1 MSIGEIEFKNVS
13 FWYTSNEED
22 PYIIDN
28 ISFKVPA
35 GKSFAIVGATGAGKS
50 TIMWLLYWFY
60 DISKGEILID
70 G

>member
-1 MSIGEIEFKNVS
+1 MELGEITFKNVS
-13 FWYTSNEED
+13 FKYNEND
-22 PYIIDN
+22 SYILDN
-28 ISFKVPA
+28 ISFVVPA
-35 GKSFAIVGATGAGKS
+35 GKSYAIVGATGAGKS